1 MPAELSGTREWSLQ
15 LSQHAENAGFASFPN
30 KNQGVQKQD
39 PRGNRGHCAFRRRD
53 RWVGP
58 SRGGVGEY
66 GHDSSAR
73 WPITCSLQTSNGY
86 YLTAVGGG
94 GRNTDVIHSDATRIG
109 SWEQFRLNCT
119 H

>member
-1 MPAELSGTREWSLQ
+1 VFRNKIRAATAGIALFAVAIGGLGPAG
-15 LSQHAENAGFASFPN
+15 
-30 KNQGVQKQD
+30 
-39 PRGNRGHCAFRRRD
+39 
-53 RWVGP
+53 
-58 SRGGVGEY
+58 GGVGEY